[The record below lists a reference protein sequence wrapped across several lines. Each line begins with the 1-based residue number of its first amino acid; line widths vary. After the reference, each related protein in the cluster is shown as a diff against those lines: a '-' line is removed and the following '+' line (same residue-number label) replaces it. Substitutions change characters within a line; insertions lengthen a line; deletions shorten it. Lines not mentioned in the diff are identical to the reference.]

1 MFFQRKGVHAWR
13 TFQATILTKWLEN
26 VKNSSMV
33 GAVAMP
39 TGSKVL
45 RHAGRLVTPVFFQR
59 KRVHAGR
66 PFQATILTKWL
77 ENVKNSPMVG
87 ALAMPTGSKFS
98 ACQTHFPHAR
108 RLVTPA
114 FFQGTRVN
122 ATANFDASILT
133 GNVADPSSMVDVA
146 VMRTTLKLRGHAI
159 KNVANRKKGKNC
171 LKDNMA
177 ELFSLRL
184 QQNAGVLKT
193 D

>member
-1 MFFQRKGVHAWR
+1 LTKWLENVKNSSMVGAMAMPTGSKVLPHARRLVTPVFFQRKRVHARR

-33 GAVAMP
+33 
-39 TGSKVL
+39 
-45 RHAGRLVTPVFFQR
+45 
-59 KRVHAGR
+59 
-66 PFQATILTKWL
+66 
-77 ENVKNSPMVG
+77 
-87 ALAMPTGSKFS
+87 
-98 ACQTHFPHAR
+98 
-108 RLVTPA
+108 
-114 FFQGTRVN
+114 
-122 ATANFDASILT
+122 DA
-133 GNVADPSSMVDVA
+133 A

>member
-1 MFFQRKGVHAWR
+1 MVGAMAMPTGSKVLPHARRLVTPVFFQRKRVHARR

-33 GAVAMP
+33 GA
-39 TGSKVL
+39 
-45 RHAGRLVTPVFFQR
+45 
-59 KRVHAGR
+59 
-66 PFQATILTKWL
+66 
-77 ENVKNSPMVG
+77 
-87 ALAMPTGSKFS
+87 LAMPTGSKL
-98 ACQTHFPHAR
+98 FPHAR

-122 ATANFDASILT
+122 ATANFHASILT
-133 GNVADPSSMVDVA
+133 GNIAETSSMVDAA